1 MAVKEENGR
10 NICKYKERKHDFSVN
25 LNPLGMPMQ
34 VRRAIA
40 ENTECYESYPDS
52 KCGELASAIAECHHV
67 SPEHIACG
75 NGVEDIIYR
84 IVCSLAPEKAL
95 VVAPAFSEYEE
106 ALETFG
112 CGVEYFYLTDE
123 NDFLPE
129 RGIDAAV
136 YAGNYDSVFIC
147 NPGNPTGIPVNRGRM
162 MDIIYACHKTD
173 AVLVIDERFMDFLV
187 EAEMYSMMG
196 EISALPGV
204 VILKS
209 FDELFAM
216 AGVQL
221 GYCVCGDVRTAE
233 KVRGC
238 LTRWPV
244 SSVASK
250 AGVAALSVRG
260 YADRTKAA
268 VALER
273 EKLKRTLISMGFK
286 LYDSRANYVFFRSGT
301 DIEFFL
307 RRNGIVIKNC
317 GECKGIVQSEIDGRY
332 YYRLAVRTP
341 AENRYLTEVL
351 SKIMT

>member
-238 LTRWPV
+238 LTRRPV
-244 SSVASK
+244 SSVASQ
-250 AGVAALSVRG
+250 AGIAALSVRG

-273 EKLKRTLISMGFK
+273 EKLKRALISMGFK

-317 GECKGIVQSEIDGRY
+317 GECKGIVQSESDGRY

-351 SKIMT
+351 SEFVT